1 MNIANF
7 FTATRVIAAPFF
19 ILLYYLP
26 RYAGIS
32 EQTALLIII
41 PLFVYME
48 FTDFLDGFYARKL
61 KQVSDFGK
69 LFDPFADV
77 VANLTV
83 LLTFMLSG
91 YVPVPLF
98 IIILYRELSILF
110 LRMLA
115 RGNGITIA
123 AKKGG
128 KIKTV
133 CYITAEGF
141 TLVIELLI
149 AFSLTGEST
158 VHMLI
163 VANKILY
170 GVAAVL
176 SVGSFFDYLTSYRKN
191 LRGIAQS

>member
-141 TLVIELLI
+141 TLLIELLI

-191 LRGIAQS
+191 LRGTAQS

>member
-7 FTATRVIAAPFF
+7 FTASRIAAAPLFLF
-19 ILLYYLP
+19 LYYLP
-26 RYAGIS
+26 RFAGIS
-32 EQTALLIII
+32 EQLMLLIII
-41 PLFVYME
+41 PLFIYME
-48 FTDFLDGFYARKL
+48 FTDFLDGFFARKL

-83 LLTFMLSG
+83 LLAFMLTG
-91 YVPVPLF
+91 FVPIPIF

-128 KIKTV
+128 KLKTV
-133 CYITAEGF
+133 CYIFAEGF
-141 TLVIELLI
+141 TLLIELLA
-149 AFSLTGEST
+149 AFSLVTPASIG
-158 VHMLI
+158 MLTM
-163 VANKILY
+163 VNKILY
-170 GVAAVL
+170 GLAAVL
-176 SVGSFFDYLTSYRKN
+176 SIISFFDYLLSYRKK
-191 LRGIAQS
+191 I